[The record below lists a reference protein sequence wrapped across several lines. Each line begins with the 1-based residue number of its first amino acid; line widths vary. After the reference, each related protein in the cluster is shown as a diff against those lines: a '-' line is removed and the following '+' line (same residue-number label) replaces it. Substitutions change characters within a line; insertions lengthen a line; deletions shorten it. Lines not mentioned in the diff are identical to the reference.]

1 MNNTLLARL
10 FACLLLSATAL
21 IAADA
26 VYYPP
31 PDAQGGWRSLNSA
44 EEIRRLAGMDSAKLD
59 AAFEFTKDTTQ
70 HGGLLVV
77 RHGYLVLERYFGR
90 GNREAIPELASC
102 GKAFTSIA
110 VGIMLKE
117 KKSLIPNGLDQ
128 KVFTPRY
135 LPPEIFP
142 LDDPRKAEITLG
154 QLLAMSAGI
163 RGVNPVF
170 VKGAKQTWEGP
181 SVDGPIAT
189 TDPVAL
195 HEKLWCAPGDC
206 YSYSTSS
213 PHLASIVL
221 RRLTGMELEQY
232 LRVKIAEPLGF
243 GTWGYAMYRP
253 GLKAGINAEGRLDH
267 TPGGGSIAVRS
278 TDVLRFVYLL
288 LHEGKW
294 RNRQIVPADFVR
306 QCGKLSHYNPH
317 YPHSFNFVVNEQGQV
332 TGVPR
337 DAYWKAGAGGY
348 CMYVV
353 PSLDLVV
360 YKMGGNEKQYDPALT
375 RLPVRYSY
383 DGSRDGW
390 KLDPKKGGDATNRTL
405 AKVVEAITSR

>member
-1 MNNTLLARL
+1 MKLA
-10 FACLLLSATAL
+10 AL
-21 IAADA
+21 ILIGAGTVFAGSA
-26 VYYPP
+26 YFPP
-31 PDAQGGWRSLNSA
+31 PDSQGGWRTPKTPADVS
-44 EEIRRLAGMDSAKLD
+44 RLTGFDSAKLD
-59 AAFEFTKDTTQ
+59 AAFEYTKDTSQ

-77 RHGYLVLERYFGR
+77 RHGYLAYERYFGR

-117 KKSLIPNGLDQ
+117 KAAQIPDGVNQ
-128 KVFTPRY
+128 KVFTPKY
-135 LPPEIFP
+135 MPAEIFP
-142 LDDPRKAEITLG
+142 LDDPRKADITLG

-163 RGVNPVF
+163 RGVNPVY
-170 VKGAKQTWEGP
+170 VHGEKQTWESP

-206 YSYSTSS
+206 YSYATSS

-221 RRLTGMELEQY
+221 RRLTGMELERY
-232 LRVKIAEPLGF
+232 IRAKIADPIGF

-253 GLKAGINAEGRLDH
+253 NLKAGIDAEGRLEH

-288 LHEGKW
+288 LHEGNWGGK
-294 RNRQIVPADFVR
+294 QIVPADFVR
-306 QCGKLSHYNPH
+306 MCGRLSPFNPH
-317 YPHSFNFVVNEQGQV
+317 YSHSFNFNVNEDGHIA
-332 TGVPR
+332 GAPR
-337 DAYWKAGAGGY
+337 DAYWKGGSGGY

-353 PSLDLVV
+353 PSLDMVI
-360 YKMGGNEKQYDPALT
+360 YKMGGNEGQYDPKLT
-375 RLPVRYSY
+375 HLPVRYTY

-390 KLDPKKGGDATNRTL
+390 KPDKAKAADATNKTL
-405 AKVVEAITSR
+405 QMVVASISH

>member
-1 MNNTLLARL
+1 VKLASRLLVPLSL
-10 FACLLLSATAL
+10 FLLSLSVFAGSRN
-21 IAADA
+21 
-26 VYYPP
+26 YFPS
-31 PDAQGGWRSLNSA
+31 PDSEGGWRTVTKPGDV
-44 EEIRRLAGMDSAKLD
+44 RRKAGLDAAKLD
-59 AAFEFTKDTTQ
+59 AAFDYSKDTSQ

-77 RHGYLVLERYFGR
+77 RHGWLAYEKYFGR

-117 KKSLIPNGLDQ
+117 HADQFQQGLDQ
-128 KVFTPRY
+128 KVFTPKY
-135 LPPEIFP
+135 MPAEIFP
-142 LDDPRKAEITLG
+142 LDDPRKADISLG

-163 RGVNPVF
+163 RGVNPVY
-170 VKGAKQTWEGP
+170 VNGQKQTWDSP
-181 SVDGPIAT
+181 SIDGPIAT

-195 HEKLWCAPGDC
+195 HEKLWCAPGAC

-221 RRLTGMELEQY
+221 RRITGMELEQY
-232 LRVKIAEPLGF
+232 IRVKIAEPAGF

-253 GLKAGINAEGRLDH
+253 KLRAGINAEGRLDH

-288 LHEGKW
+288 LHEGAW
-294 RNRQIVPADFVR
+294 NGRQIVPEDFVR
-306 QCGKLSHYNPH
+306 QCGRASKYNPH
-317 YPHSFNFVVNEQGQV
+317 FYHSFNFNVNTDGHIA
-332 TGVPR
+332 GVPR

-353 PSLDLVV
+353 PSLDMVI
-360 YKMGGNEKQYDPALT
+360 YKMGGNEGQYSEALT
-375 RLPVRYSY
+375 RIPQHYSY
-383 DGSRDGW
+383 NGSRDGW
-390 KLDPKKGGDATNRTL
+390 KADPAKTAGATDRVL
-405 AKVVEAITSR
+405 QMVAAAVVK

>member
-1 MNNTLLARL
+1 MKIVALVLAL
-10 FACLLLSATAL
+10 TASL
-21 IAADA
+21 WAGSSH
-26 VYYPP
+26 YFPP
-31 PDAQGGWRSLNSA
+31 PDSKGGWRTLKTDTD
-44 EEIRRLAGMDSAKLD
+44 IRKTAGIDPAKLD
-59 AAFEFTKDTTQ
+59 EAFEYTKNTSQ

-77 RHGYLVLERYFGR
+77 RHGYLVYEKYFGR

-117 KKSLIPNGLDQ
+117 KAAQIPEGLDQ
-128 KVFTPRY
+128 KVFTPQY
-135 LPPEIFP
+135 MPASIFP
-142 LDDPRKAEITLG
+142 LDDPRKADIKLG
-154 QLLAMSAGI
+154 QLLAMSAGV
-163 RGVNPVF
+163 RGVNPVY
-170 VKGAKQTWEGP
+170 VHGEKQTWDSP

-195 HEKLWCAPGDC
+195 HEKLWCAPGEC
-206 YSYSTSS
+206 YSYATSS

-221 RRLTGMELEQY
+221 RRLTGMELEDY
-232 LRVKIAEPLGF
+232 LRLKVAQPLGF

-253 GLKAGINAEGRLDH
+253 KLKAGIDSEGRLEH

-288 LHEGKW
+288 LNEGKW
-294 RNRQIVPADFVR
+294 GNRQIVPADFV
-306 QCGKLSHYNPH
+306 QKCGRLSPYNPH
-317 YPHSFNFVVNEQGQV
+317 FSHSFNFNVNEDGHV
-332 TGVPR
+332 KGAPK

-353 PSLDLVV
+353 PSLDMVI
-360 YKMGGNEKQYDPALT
+360 YKMGGNEGQYDPKLT
-375 RLPVRYSY
+375 HLPVTYKY

-390 KLDPKKGGDATNRTL
+390 KPDPAKTGDATARTL
-405 AKVVEAITSR
+405 EMVTAAVLN

>member
-1 MNNTLLARL
+1 
-10 FACLLLSATAL
+10 
-21 IAADA
+21 
-26 VYYPP
+26 
-31 PDAQGGWRSLNSA
+31 
-44 EEIRRLAGMDSAKLD
+44 
-59 AAFEFTKDTTQ
+59 
-70 HGGLLVV
+70 VV
-77 RHGYLVLERYFGR
+77 RHGYLAYERYFGR

-110 VGIMLKE
+110 VGIVLQE
-117 KKSLIPNGLDQ
+117 KAALIPEGLDQ
-128 KVFTPRY
+128 KVFTPKY
-135 LPPEIFP
+135 MPADIFP
-142 LDDPRKAEITLG
+142 LDDPRKADITLG

-163 RGVNPVF
+163 RGVNPVY
-170 VKGAKQTWEGP
+170 VHGEKKTWDAP

-195 HEKLWCAPGDC
+195 HEKLWCAPGEC
-206 YSYSTSS
+206 YSYATSS

-221 RRLTGMELEQY
+221 RRLAGMEMEDYIRL
-232 LRVKIAEPLGF
+232 KIANPLGF

-253 GLKAGINAEGRLDH
+253 GLRAGINAEGRLDH

-294 RNRQIVPADFVR
+294 AEKQIVPAEFVR
-306 QCGKLSHYNPH
+306 KCGKLSPYNPH
-317 YPHSFNFVVNEQGQV
+317 FAHSLNFNVNEEGKV
-332 TGVPR
+332 AGVPR

-353 PSLDLVV
+353 PSLDMVV

-375 RLPVRYSY
+375 RLPVKYEY
-383 DGSRDGW
+383 DGSRAAW
-390 KLDPKKGGDATNRTL
+390 KLDPAKGGDATNKTL
-405 AKVVEAITSR
+405 AKVVAAVLE

>member
-1 MNNTLLARL
+1 MKNLAVVLLGIG
-10 FACLLLSATAL
+10 LLHAGEP
-21 IAADA
+21 

-31 PDAQGGWRSLNSA
+31 SDAGGGWRTLKNDA
-44 EEIRRLAGMDSAKLD
+44 DVRRAAGLDPAKLD
-59 AAFEFTKDTTQ
+59 EAFEFTRDTTQ

-77 RHGYLVLERYFGR
+77 RHGYLAYERYFGR

-110 VGIMLKE
+110 VGILLKE
-117 KKSLIPNGLDQ
+117 KAALIPDGLDQ
-128 KVFTPRY
+128 KVFTPKY
-135 LPPEIFP
+135 MPADIFP
-142 LDDPRKAEITLG
+142 LDDPRKADISLG

-163 RGVNPVF
+163 RGVNPVY
-170 VKGAKQTWEGP
+170 VHGEKKTWDGP

-195 HEKLWCAPGDC
+195 HEKLWCAPGEC
-206 YSYSTSS
+206 YSYATSS

-221 RRLTGMELEQY
+221 RRLAGMELEDY
-232 LRVKIAEPLGF
+232 IRLKIAGPLGF

-253 GLKAGINAEGRLDH
+253 GLAAGVNAEGRLDH

-278 TDVLRFVYLL
+278 TDVLRFTYLL

-294 RNRQIVPADFVR
+294 GDKQIVPAEFVR
-306 QCGKLSHYNPH
+306 KCGRLSPYNPH
-317 YPHSFNFVVNEQGQV
+317 FAHSFNFNVNEEGKV
-332 TGVPR
+332 AGVPR

-353 PSLDLVV
+353 PSLDMVV

-375 RLPVRYSY
+375 RLPVRYQY

-390 KLDPKKGGDATNRTL
+390 KLDPKKGGDATNKTL
-405 AKVVEAITSR
+405 AKVVAAVVD

>member
-1 MNNTLLARL
+1 MKNLL
-10 FACLLLSATAL
+10 FLLYCAGILQ
-21 IAADA
+21 AAEP

-31 PDAQGGWRSLNSA
+31 PDASGGWRALKDA
-44 EEIRRLAGMDSAKLD
+44 ADVRRAAGLDLAKLD
-59 AAFEFTKDTTQ
+59 EAFEFTKDTTQ

-77 RHGYLVLERYFGR
+77 RHGYLAYERYFGR

-110 VGIMLKE
+110 VGIVLRE
-117 KKSLIPNGLDQ
+117 KAALIPDGLDQ
-128 KVFTPRY
+128 KVFTPKY
-135 LPPEIFP
+135 MPAEIFP

-163 RGVNPVF
+163 RGVNPVY
-170 VKGAKQTWEGP
+170 VRGEKQTWEGP

-195 HEKLWCAPGDC
+195 HEKLWCAPGEC
-206 YSYSTSS
+206 YSYATSS

-221 RRLTGMELEQY
+221 RRLAGMEMEDY
-232 LRVKIAEPLGF
+232 IRIKIAGPLGF

-253 GLKAGINAEGRLDH
+253 ELKAGIDAQGRLEH

-278 TDVLRFVYLL
+278 TDVLRFTYLL
-288 LHEGKW
+288 LHDGKW
-294 RNRQIVPADFVR
+294 GREQIVPAEFVR
-306 QCGKLSHYNPH
+306 KCGRLSPYNPH
-317 YPHSFNFVVNEQGQV
+317 FAHSLNFNVNEEGKV
-332 TGVPR
+332 AGVPR

-353 PSLDLVV
+353 PSLDMVV

-375 RLPVRYSY
+375 HLPVRYEY
-383 DGSRDGW
+383 DGSRAGW
-390 KLDPKKGGDATNRTL
+390 KLDPKKGGDATNKTL
-405 AKVVEAITSR
+405 AKVVAAVVE